1 MKVGDYVRFDYHRI
15 SIPIQIA
22 KVIESH
28 YDNEDDSICYSTD
41 VGLVIDESNLVK
53 EPSPNIMDLI
63 EEGDILKVNDFK
75 DVYTIYE
82 VEMFRNPYINEKYLG
97 IRDDLGSKP
106 KRLYEIPLV
115 NLSIVTHE
123 QFESMQYNLESQV

>member
-1 MKVGDYVRFDYHRI
+1 MKVGDYVRFDYHRVTV
-15 SIPIQIA
+15 PIQIA

-63 EEGDILKVNDFK
+63 EKGDYVNGFR
-75 DVYTIYE
+75 
-82 VEMFRNPYINEKYLG
+82 VEC
-97 IRDDLGSKP
+97 DDLLGEHIVIFESQERKY
-106 KRLYEIPLV
+106 KRLYLNKIYIK
-115 NLSIVTHE
+115 SIVTRE
-123 QFESMQYNLESQV
+123 QFERMQYNLESEVN